1 MRGMIRWRGAR
12 VHLEVAACYARRVPD
27 PIDAPRALLA
37 WSSGKDSAW
46 TLHVLRQAAARDP
59 RAPRVVGLLT
69 TVNAVHE
76 RVAMHAVRRE
86 LLAAQAR
93 AAGLPL
99 FEVPIPSPCSN
110 AEYEAAMARA
120 MAGARADGIAHV
132 AFGDLYLQ
140 DIRRYREEK
149 LAGTGITPIFPLW
162 ERPTRALAEEM
173 LAAGVVAHLTAVD
186 PRQIDG
192 RFAGRRWD
200 RALIAELPPTAD
212 PCGENG
218 EFHTFVSAGP
228 MFERPLAVRAG
239 EVVTRDGF
247 VFADLLPA

>member
-1 MRGMIRWRGAR
+1 MTA
-12 VHLEVAACYARRVPD
+12 PD
-27 PIDAPRALLA
+27 DAPRALLA

-46 TLHVLRQAAARDP
+46 SLHVLSEAAARDP

-69 TVNAVHE
+69 TVNETHD

-86 LLAAQAR
+86 LLAAQAA

-110 AEYEAAMARA
+110 AEYERAMATAMARA
-120 MAGARADGIAHV
+120 RGDGIAHV
-132 AFGDLYLQ
+132 AFGDLFLA

-149 LAGTGITPIFPLW
+149 LAGTGLTPLFPLW
-162 ERPTRALAEEM
+162 GRPTRALAEEM
-173 LAAGVVAHLTAVD
+173 LAGGLVAHLTAVD
-186 PRQIDG
+186 PRQIDA
-192 RFAGRRWD
+192 RFAGRRFD
-200 RALIAELPPTAD
+200 RALLDELPPGAD

-228 MFERPLAVRAG
+228 MLSRPLAVRTG

-247 VFADLLPA
+247 VFADVLPA

>member
-1 MRGMIRWRGAR
+1 MTDAPRA
-12 VHLEVAACYARRVPD
+12 LQ
-27 PIDAPRALLA
+27 APRALLA

-46 TLHVLRQAAARDP
+46 ALHVLARAAARDP
-59 RAPRVVGLLT
+59 HAPRVVGLLC
-69 TVNAVHE
+69 TVNETHD

-110 AEYEAAMARA
+110 DVYERAMGAAMAA
-120 MAGARADGIAHV
+120 ARADGITQV
-132 AFGDLYLQ
+132 AFGDLFLP
-140 DIRRYREEK
+140 DVRRYREEK
-149 LAGTGITPIFPLW
+149 LAGSGLSPLFPLW

-173 LAAGVVAHLTAVD
+173 LDAGVVAHLTAVD

-200 RALIAELPPTAD
+200 RALLAELPPSAD

-228 MFERPLAVRAG
+228 MFSAPVAVRAG

-247 VFADLLPA
+247 VFADLLPG